1 MSETIIS
8 YKILLLGDTQ
18 VGKTAFIRRFCD
30 GKFEDESSI
39 STIGLDTKTKFIMHQ
54 NKKIELKIW
63 DTAGEERF
71 RSITK
76 NTFKGAHG
84 ILLMYD
90 ISDKVTFK
98 HIKNWINDIKTNIH
112 VGFDKIAL
120 IILGNKCD
128 LSDDLRQVDQDDID
142 KFESENDDIKIM
154 EVSAKIDKNINE
166 SMIAL
171 VEKMISLG
179 IGTKKVNDYDY
190 EDGRISITRNN
201 NTKDTGKK
209 GCCIGGDKKK

>member
-1 MSETIIS
+1 MIS
-8 YKILLLGDTQ
+8 YKILLLGDSQ

-39 STIGLDTKTKFIMHQ
+39 STIGIDTKTKYIMHQ

-63 DTAGEERF
+63 DTAGQERF

-90 ISDKVTFK
+90 ISDKSTFK

-112 VGFDKIAL
+112 VDFDKIAI
-120 IILGNKCD
+120 IILGNKVD
-128 LSDDLRQVDQDDID
+128 LPDDLRQVDQDDID
-142 KFESENDDIKIM
+142 KFEGENEGLKVM
-154 EVSAKIDKNINE
+154 EVSAKIDKNVNE

-171 VEKMISLG
+171 IERMITLG
-179 IGTKKVNDYDY
+179 IGKKSENEEDD
-190 EDGRISITRNN
+190 DGRISIDKNAIKENN
-201 NTKDTGKK
+201 NKK
-209 GCCIGGDKKK
+209 ACCLAGDKKK